1 MDIEKT
7 HLMLKP
13 DPKRVLL
20 RSFDPASEKQR
31 TNIIGRVMNLSE
43 DEAKKEFERISKE
56 FGYRHHN
63 IYELFLKRFKQI
75 SKYLDKETKLDEVRQ
90 LLIGASFSMEYSVE
104 SAALFNPSIV
114 WHPDQS
120 NVSSG
125 DKRFILSLR
134 ATGEGHISSIVF
146 RTGIIDA
153 ENNIIIEKS
162 DRFISSPDTVIKSNY
177 NKTVLQ
183 KKIFESGLSGEFTD
197 YIFSQLG
204 KTYTLNDLKQIVDN
218 TLTKSDYSNQ
228 DNTIISEEVISLC
241 RSEYEVIF
249 SSDLPMSERIIFPQ
263 SPAESNGIED
273 ARFLKFR
280 SSDGNEQ
287 YYATYTAYDGFKIQ
301 SHLLE
306 TKDFLHFKIN
316 KLLGSEA
323 KNKGM
328 ALFPREINGKYAML
342 SRQDNENNFIM
353 FSDNLFLWKEKVVLS
368 RPSFNWEMVQSGNC
382 GSPIET
388 EEGWLV
394 LTHGVGPVR
403 KYCIGAMLLD
413 LDDPT
418 KVIGRLKE
426 PLLCADKDEREG
438 YVPNVVYSCGSI
450 IHGDQLIIPYAVS
463 DYASSF
469 AKINLQD
476 LLYVLTTN

>member
-43 DEAKKEFERISKE
+43 DEAKNEFERISKE

-120 NVSSG
+120 NVSPG

-183 KKIFESGLSGEFTD
+183 KKIFESSLSG
-197 YIFSQLG
+197 
-204 KTYTLNDLKQIVDN
+204 
-218 TLTKSDYSNQ
+218 
-228 DNTIISEEVISLC
+228 
-241 RSEYEVIF
+241 
-249 SSDLPMSERIIFPQ
+249 
-263 SPAESNGIED
+263 
-273 ARFLKFR
+273 
-280 SSDGNEQ
+280 
-287 YYATYTAYDGFKIQ
+287 
-301 SHLLE
+301 
-306 TKDFLHFKIN
+306 
-316 KLLGSEA
+316 
-323 KNKGM
+323 
-328 ALFPREINGKYAML
+328 
-342 SRQDNENNFIM
+342 
-353 FSDNLFLWKEKVVLS
+353 
-368 RPSFNWEMVQSGNC
+368 
-382 GSPIET
+382 
-388 EEGWLV
+388 
-394 LTHGVGPVR
+394 
-403 KYCIGAMLLD
+403 
-413 LDDPT
+413 
-418 KVIGRLKE
+418 
-426 PLLCADKDEREG
+426 
-438 YVPNVVYSCGSI
+438 
-450 IHGDQLIIPYAVS
+450 
-463 DYASSF
+463 
-469 AKINLQD
+469 
-476 LLYVLTTN
+476 